1 VPAINSPEL
10 CISCNAKCCRYFML
24 EIDAP
29 ACKSDFEN
37 IRWYLCHHD
46 TTIYVEKGNK
56 WFLHI
61 LSPCRYLTNDGRCGV
76 YENRPEICREHDPDE
91 CEFDTEYEAKL
102 VFATL
107 SELDNYI
114 EKRFSKGMRVIK
126 EEVTVETDSL
136 S

>member
-1 VPAINSPEL
+1 
-10 CISCNAKCCRYFML
+10 ML

-29 ACKSDFEN
+29 TRKSDFEN

-61 LSPCRYLTNDGRCGV
+61 LSPCRYLTGDGRCGV
-76 YENRPEICREHDPDE
+76 YENRPENSREHDPAE
-91 CEFDTEYEAKL
+91 CEFDTEYEAKI
-102 VFATL
+102 VFTN
-107 SELDNYI
+107 LDEFDSYI
-114 EKRFSKGMRVIK
+114 EKRFSKNKRTAK
-126 EEVTVETDSL
+126 DEVTVEIDSL